1 MSMMDAVS
9 VAASVSRLLIVCG
22 KIVTFIKAMRDA
34 PDLASNILS
43 ETESLVAIF
52 QQLRTFLFPSDNQL
66 RNESLD
72 NAKTAL
78 EGCVCAFTRLE
89 KELESIKIEK
99 DHTLTLWDRGRWVEK
114 EKEVRKILEDLERH
128 KSSLNLTLQIYT
140 WFAACALHG
149 PYAQC

>member
-1 MSMMDAVS
+1 MMDAVS

-22 KIVTFIKAMRDA
+22 KIVTFIKAMRNA

-43 ETESLVAIF
+43 ETGSLVAIF
-52 QQLRTFLFPSDNQL
+52 QQLQTFLYASDNQL

-78 EGCVCAFTRLE
+78 GCVCAFTRLE
-89 KELESIKIEK
+89 KELESIKIGK
-99 DHTLTLWDRGRWVEK
+99 DRTLTLWDRRRWVEK
-114 EKEVRKILEDLERH
+114 EKEIRKILEDLERH

-140 WFAACALHG
+140 WFALHG